1 MTTDAQDAALRFS
14 LVVPVY
20 NEEETV
26 ATMLAEVGEVLSPH
40 GPFEALFVDDGSRD
54 RSMEIMREFKRERG
68 ADWLRIVTLKANSGQ
83 SAAVMA
89 GVEQARGPIVATL
102 DGDMQ
107 NDPRDIPGMLEQV
120 ERGEADAVVG
130 VRAERQDTFVRRASS
145 KVGNG
150 VRNFLTGDKVKDA
163 ACGIKVI
170 RRSYFLRVPRFVG
183 MHRFMATL
191 VRYLGGKVVE
201 QDVNHRERYA
211 GTAKYGIGNRMWKGL
226 RDCFAMRWLRARLL
240 THEVREEF

>member
-1 MTTDAQDAALRFS
+1 MAADDLRFS
-14 LVVPVY
+14 LVVPIY

-26 ATMLAEVGEVLSPH
+26 ESMLREVEEVLVPH
-40 GPFEALFVDDGSRD
+40 GPFEALFVDDGSKDASVAKMQAFKKD
-54 RSMEIMREFKRERG
+54 RN
-68 ADWLRIVTLKANSGQ
+68 ADWLRIVLLVKNAGQ

-107 NDPRDIPGMLEQV
+107 NDPRDIPSMLERV
-120 ERGEADAVVG
+120 EKGEADAVVG
-130 VRAERQDTFVRRASS
+130 VRAKRQDTFVRRMSS
-145 KVGNG
+145 RVGNG

-170 RRSYFLRVPRFVG
+170 RRPFFTRSPRFVG

-191 VRYLGGKVVE
+191 VRYLGGKVIE
-201 QDVNHRERYA
+201 QDVNHRQRYA

-226 RDCFAMRWLRARLL
+226 RDCFAMRWVRARLL
-240 THEVREEF
+240 MHEVKEEL

>member
-1 MTTDAQDAALRFS
+1 MTAAELRFS
-14 LVVPVY
+14 LVVPIY

-26 ATMLAEVGEVLSPH
+26 ESMLAEVEEVLVPH
-40 GPFEALFVDDGSRD
+40 GPFEALFVDDGSKD
-54 RSMEIMREFKRERG
+54 ASVAKMQAFKKEHN
-68 ADWLRIVTLKANSGQ
+68 ADWLRIVLLVKNSGQ

-107 NDPRDIPGMLEQV
+107 NDPRDIPSMLERV
-120 ERGEADAVVG
+120 EKGECDAVVG
-130 VRAERQDTFVRRASS
+130 VRAKRQDTFTRRMSS
-145 KVGNG
+145 RVGNG

-170 RRSYFLRVPRFVG
+170 RRPFFMRSPKFVG

-201 QDVNHRERYA
+201 QDVNHRQRYA

-226 RDCFAMRWLRARLL
+226 RDCFAMRWVRARLL
-240 THEVREEF
+240 MHEVKEEL